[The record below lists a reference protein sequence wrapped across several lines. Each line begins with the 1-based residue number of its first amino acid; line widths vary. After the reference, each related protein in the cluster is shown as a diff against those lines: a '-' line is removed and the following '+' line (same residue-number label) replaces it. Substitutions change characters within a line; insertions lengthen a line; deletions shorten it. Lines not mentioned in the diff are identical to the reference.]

1 MERFGQ
7 SVPWLLLHYNIYHSI
22 QTYNLSPGPLTMY
35 FWLYFCPLSHQQF
48 VFAIYICTCAC
59 ICICG
64 CICHFYLWLYY
75 GAICP
80 PSHQV
85 FVFVI
90 CIYACICFLSFVFV
104 VVFIEIQSGAICPAS
119 HQHHL
124 MALSGACWP

>member
-1 MERFGQ
+1 MRNIAIKKIRTRGSEGARSISDGAFW
-7 SVPWLLLHYNIYHSI
+7 PICPLATFTLLLHHNIYHSI

-35 FWLYFCPLSHQQF
+35 FWLYFCPLSHQQV

-90 CIYACICFLSFVFV
+90 CIYACIC
-104 VVFIEIQSGAICPAS
+104 IY
-119 HQHHL
+119 HL
-124 MALSGACWP
+124 WLWLYL